1 MAAWLGDC
9 VVSLCNTYEKQAG
22 SKYST
27 SFNYCVLIKNFQTSK
42 LQELDQNMTFV
53 PLRVVI
59 SWNFGKLLKNSRLF
73 T

>member
-9 VVSLCNTYEKQAG
+9 VVSLCNTYEEQAG

-42 LQELDQNMTFV
+42 LQELDLSKYDICAFKGSN
-53 PLRVVI
+53 
-59 SWNFGKLLKNSRLF
+59 LLEF
-73 T
+73 WETAQE